1 VTDRSRVRPTGDV
14 DVRQLDRIRELL
26 GEAAEP
32 AAEHDRHLRAN
43 LGSCLD
49 DSQRVVHRRGT
60 VSPVDG

>member
-1 VTDRSRVRPTGDV
+1 VRPTGDV

-32 AAEHDRHLRAN
+32 AAEDDRHPGADVGGR
-43 LGSCLD
+43 LD
-49 DSQRVVHRRGT
+49 DPQRVVHRRGT